1 MRAFLWIFAA
11 GVLTMGRG
19 SVAVAQGESTES
31 ATSDEA
37 SDPADVARQHMEQGQ
52 ELYVQERYLEA
63 AEEFKAAYEAQ
74 PSGAFLYNA
83 AVAYER
89 NADYGRAADFFARY
103 LEADPDAEDADEVRR
118 RVDLLRTRAAGQDAA
133 RDGGVAVGVA
143 GGTQAGDGTD
153 ASTDPAVVGQDGQ
166 DGQDAA
172 AIAASEA
179 SLTVAI
185 GETTAE
191 QMKSLVSI
199 RTNPAGAEVTIR
211 RGEVDVTSGPAPL
224 APTVDHGQYRVVV
237 EHPDYRTV
245 EAGVNVR
252 PGHMYVIIV
261 EMSQGQFMGHLRVTS
276 DVPGARV
283 FLDDHDAGEVGR
295 TPWSNVVPVGTH
307 RVWVERPG
315 YDPHELE
322 VEVGLGETTETA
334 VALNRSTDGRVR
346 VSGNIRGSR
355 IFIDGNHVGDVP
367 WEGAVAAGP
376 HRIEVAADGMKRY
389 GARIEVERG
398 QMTPVRVRLRPSPD
412 RGGAWATLVAGA
424 LFVGGGITAAV
435 IGANIRSEL
444 EAERDAGALAND
456 DDRIST
462 GQILFIAADIA
473 FGVAIVLGGLSLYY
487 FLTDTLPDSTG
498 TVLEPRDWAV
508 APFITPTG
516 AGAAGSWNF

>member
-1 MRAFLWIFAA
+1 
-11 GVLTMGRG
+11 MGRG
-19 SVAVAQGESTES
+19 PVAEAQSDTS
-31 ATSDEA
+31 DAATSDDV
-37 SDPADVARQHMEQGQ
+37 SDSAEVARRHMERGQ

-89 NADYGRAADFFARY
+89 NADYGRAADYFARY
-103 LEADPDAEDADEVRR
+103 LEADPNAVDADEVRR
-118 RVDLLRTRAAGQDAA
+118 RVDLLRTRAAGQGAA
-133 RDGGVAVGVA
+133 RDGGAGVVVGVA
-143 GGTQAGDGTD
+143 GGTQAGGGTD
-153 ASTDPAVVGQDGQ
+153 PGDPAAAGEGAGEGAAGQ

-179 SLTVAI
+179 ALTVAI

-199 RTNPAGAEVTIR
+199 RTNPAGAQVTIR
-211 RGEVDVTSGPAPL
+211 RGEVNVTSGPAPL

-245 EAGVNVR
+245 EASVNVR
-252 PGHMYVIIV
+252 PGHMYVVIV
-261 EMSQGQFMGHLRVTS
+261 EMSQGQFMGNLRVTS

-315 YDPHELE
+315 YDSHELE
-322 VEVGLGETTETA
+322 VDVALGETTETA
-334 VALNRSTDGRVR
+334 VELNRSTDGRVR
-346 VSGNIRGSR
+346 VSANIRGAR

-376 HRIEVAADGMKRY
+376 HRVEVAADGMKRY
-389 GARIEVERG
+389 GARIDVERG

-424 LFVGGGITAAV
+424 LFVGGGVTAAV
-435 IGANIRSEL
+435 IGADIRSEL

-456 DDRIST
+456 DQRITT

-473 FGVAIVLGGLSLYY
+473 FGVAVVLGGLSLYY
-487 FLTDTLPDSTG
+487 FLSDSLPDSTG

-516 AGAAGSWNF
+516 AGAAGSWSF